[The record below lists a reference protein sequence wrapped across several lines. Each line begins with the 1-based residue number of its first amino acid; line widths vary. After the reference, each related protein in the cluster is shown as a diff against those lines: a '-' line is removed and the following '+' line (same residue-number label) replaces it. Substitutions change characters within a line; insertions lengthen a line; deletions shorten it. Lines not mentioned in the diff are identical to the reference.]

1 MVVVV
6 IHGAFGAVDEVVLV
20 LTNQHRTTTA
30 TYPTRIPCARLGTL
44 G

>member
-1 MVVVV
+1 MVVV
-6 IHGAFGAVDEVVLV
+6 IHGASGAVDEVVLL

-30 TYPTRIPCARLGTL
+30 TYPTRTPCARLGSL